1 MLSWET
7 PENREILWHVFCIIS
22 LISSTTLI
30 TVRIT
35 YFTLFK
41 YCEYVEDTPLVSILI
56 IFPVMSS
63 LVINSSGASPD
74 DSSFGGIRRATHIRH
89 RIPSVD
95 SEVMPSP
102 SAFSLGYV
110 RNVDAIWKTPFDK
123 FRFTTNWRRNYDK
136 HTSILTNNK
145 TLHIWAAHG
154 YVHISKNSVLFE
166 ITHDVG
172 LRYQEQPF
180 LSNIG

>member
-1 MLSWET
+1 MNTISTIQTEQKFLQQFSSLGFPGIKQCANDDIQCSAEKLQRT
-7 PENREILWHVFCIIS
+7 ENFS
-22 LISSTTLI
+22 GMFSTTYCSSLPRHLKDNT

-56 IFPVMSS
+56 IFPVVSS

-89 RIPSVD
+89 RMPSDD

-110 RNVDAIWKTPFDK
+110 RNVEAIWKKHHSISSNSQWIKDKIKTNTPVF
-123 FRFTTNWRRNYDK
+123 
-136 HTSILTNNK
+136 
-145 TLHIWAAHG
+145 
-154 YVHISKNSVLFE
+154 
-166 ITHDVG
+166 
-172 LRYQEQPF
+172 
-180 LSNIG
+180 

>member
-1 MLSWET
+1 MKQYGNDDIQCF
-7 PENREILWHVFCIIS
+7 PEKLQRTEKFSGMFSATYRSS
-22 LISSTTLI
+22 LPQHLKDSI

-56 IFPVMSS
+56 IFPVVSS

-89 RIPSVD
+89 RMPSVD

-110 RNVDAIWKTPFDK
+110 KNVDAI
-123 FRFTTNWRRNYDK
+123 
-136 HTSILTNNK
+136 
-145 TLHIWAAHG
+145 
-154 YVHISKNSVLFE
+154 
-166 ITHDVG
+166 
-172 LRYQEQPF
+172 
-180 LSNIG
+180 